1 MMFLRKLLCAAVMT
15 LLLGTAQAQVVE
27 TSPEVDN
34 SPSGVAM
41 ALDLAVARPLGLA
54 VTVLGGVVFVAQL
67 PLDLL
72 GWQSPAAPARKLVM
86 EPARFTFTRP
96 LGDFE

>member
-1 MMFLRKLLCAAVMT
+1 MFLRKLLCAALMALCV
-15 LLLGTAQAQVVE
+15 GTVQAQVVD

-34 SPSGVAM
+34 APSGVAM

-54 VTVLGGVVFVAQL
+54 VTVLGTAVFIAQL

-86 EPARFTFTRP
+86 EPARFTFSRP